1 MVALTIKSDFKNV
14 QASLAKLS
22 RDIEGR
28 VISAALNK
36 VAAKAKTEMTRA
48 ITSEFNLKAAEVS
61 SRLRIVRA
69 NRNVKNWRV
78 ILDPFASGNFAKR
91 GSSLNLI
98 RFVEKSVTLAEGRR
112 RAKAGAKNK
121 LYFQIKKAGGKKPV
135 TGAFI
140 GNQGRTV
147 FVRTGTARLPI
158 KALSTI
164 DVPQMFNTKRIN
176 ARVMARI
183 KQEIPIEFN
192 RAIKAALAGNI
203 R

>member
-1 MVALTIKSDFKNV
+1 MVTLTIKSDFKNV
-14 QASLAKLS
+14 QASLAKLG

-48 ITSEFNLKAAEVS
+48 ITSEFNLKASEVS
-61 SRLRIVRA
+61 HRLRVTRA
-69 NRNVKNWRV
+69 DRNIKNWKV
-78 ILDPFASGNFAKR
+78 ILYPFASDNFAKSGR
-91 GSSLNLI
+91 SLNMI

-112 RAKAGAKNK
+112 RGKAGAKNK
-121 LYFQIKKAGGKKPV
+121 LHFQIKKSGGKKTV

-147 FVRTGTARLPI
+147 FVRTGKARLPI

-164 DVPQMFNTKRIN
+164 DIPQMFNTKRIN

-183 KQEIPIEFN
+183 KQELPLEFD